1 MVVSTVSERE
11 IGVTLEEGES
21 SHYCTT
27 LVPVSTIYSW
37 SFWVAY
43 EAGEIRMGY
52 RFLFRFF
59 ALTRMSHSSPGFTAK
74 PDNTR
79 GMKELC
85 VINVASYDWRDPGY
99 ILG

>member
-21 SHYCTT
+21 SHYYAT

-43 EAGEIRMGY
+43 EAGEIRMG
-52 RFLFRFF
+52 
-59 ALTRMSHSSPGFTAK
+59 
-74 PDNTR
+74 
-79 GMKELC
+79 
-85 VINVASYDWRDPGY
+85 
-99 ILG
+99 

>member
-21 SHYCTT
+21 SHYCAT

-43 EAGEIRMGY
+43 EAGEIRMG
-52 RFLFRFF
+52 
-59 ALTRMSHSSPGFTAK
+59 
-74 PDNTR
+74 
-79 GMKELC
+79 
-85 VINVASYDWRDPGY
+85 
-99 ILG
+99 

>member
-43 EAGEIRMGY
+43 EAGEIRMG
-52 RFLFRFF
+52 
-59 ALTRMSHSSPGFTAK
+59 
-74 PDNTR
+74 
-79 GMKELC
+79 
-85 VINVASYDWRDPGY
+85 
-99 ILG
+99 

>member
-21 SHYCTT
+21 SHYCAT

-43 EAGEIRMGY
+43 EAGEI
-52 RFLFRFF
+52 
-59 ALTRMSHSSPGFTAK
+59 
-74 PDNTR
+74 
-79 GMKELC
+79 
-85 VINVASYDWRDPGY
+85 
-99 ILG
+99 

>member
-21 SHYCTT
+21 SHYCAT

-43 EAGEIRMGY
+43 EAGELRMG
-52 RFLFRFF
+52 
-59 ALTRMSHSSPGFTAK
+59 
-74 PDNTR
+74 
-79 GMKELC
+79 
-85 VINVASYDWRDPGY
+85 
-99 ILG
+99 